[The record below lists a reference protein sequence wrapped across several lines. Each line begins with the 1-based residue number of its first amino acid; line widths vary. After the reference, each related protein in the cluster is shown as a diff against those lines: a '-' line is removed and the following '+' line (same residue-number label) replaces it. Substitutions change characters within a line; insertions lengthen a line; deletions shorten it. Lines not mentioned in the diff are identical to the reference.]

1 MKIPSAAFL
10 SPTLRY
16 DLQAQVVVFERLN
29 PDTGEVAFQ
38 VPSPAALKEQERA
51 AAIAA
56 NQSAAAAQGA
66 AAGSQQRIA
75 AAEAEASAAHP
86 PATSPEPAGAT
97 APHISLLV

>member
-16 DLQAQVVVFERLN
+16 DLQAQVVVFQRLN

-66 AAGSQQRIA
+66 AAGSQGI
-75 AAEAEASAAHP
+75 AEASDAHP
-86 PATSPEPAGAT
+86 PATSPEAAGAIS
-97 APHISLLV
+97 PRISLLV